1 MSIEDELT
9 KAFIEEVYQR
19 AGKEVGYWGIVDFY
33 NQ

>member
-19 AGKEVGYWGIVDFY
+19 AGKEVGYWDRRFL
-33 NQ
+33 